1 MNNFNNATDALQAM
15 TQDLNNPASAIYKT
29 VGAVEAANLA
39 ARIAAAQ
46 LEERKIA
53 ATEKTAQAASTR
65 AAKTGTTAAFKL
77 TPDQKA
83 MVASLT

>member
-39 ARIAAAQ
+39 ARIAAAN
-46 LEERKIA
+46 LAERKLA
-53 ATEKTAQAASTR
+53 ATELTAAASATR
-65 AAKTGTTAAFKL
+65 AAKTGSGSNFKL
-77 TPDQKA
+77 PSTIVPII
-83 MVASLT
+83 S